1 MTDNIRISCLS
12 SEVKEDVVLLS
23 MTYHRYLVHQ
33 AEASL
38 REIKH
43 PLVCK
48 ADVPECT
55 FVSSGSIFRSDH
67 NEEGILK
74 FYVVEYVDY
83 SGNVV
88 SCKEYKREDESFTT
102 TTTKQEIPH
111 IVPLDIVEVCLGN

>member
-1 MTDNIRISCLS
+1 LTDNIRISCLS

-55 FVSSGSIFRSDH
+55 FVFSGSIFRSDH

-88 SCKEYKREDESFTT
+88 SCKD
-102 TTTKQEIPH
+102 
-111 IVPLDIVEVCLGN
+111 

>member
-1 MTDNIRISCLS
+1 MTDNIRISFLS
-12 SEVKEDVVLLS
+12 SEVKGDVVSLS
-23 MTYHRYLVHQ
+23 MTYHRYLLHQ

-55 FVSSGSIFRSDH
+55 FVFSGSIFRSDH

-88 SCKEYKREDESFTT
+88 SCKEYKREDEGGTATSTVARKRHSILFTFM
-102 TTTKQEIPH
+102 
-111 IVPLDIVEVCLGN
+111 

>member
-1 MTDNIRISCLS
+1 MTDNIRISFLS
-12 SEVKEDVVLLS
+12 SEVKGDVVSLS

-55 FVSSGSIFRSDH
+55 FVFSGSIFRSDH

-88 SCKEYKREDESFTT
+88 SCKE
-102 TTTKQEIPH
+102 
-111 IVPLDIVEVCLGN
+111 